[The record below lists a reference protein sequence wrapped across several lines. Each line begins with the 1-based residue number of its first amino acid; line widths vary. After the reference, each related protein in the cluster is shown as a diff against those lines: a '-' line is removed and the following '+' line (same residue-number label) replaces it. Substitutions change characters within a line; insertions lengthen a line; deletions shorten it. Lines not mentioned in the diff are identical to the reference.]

1 MNNKHLTHILHDL
14 EIGELKNDPT
24 EVFGS
29 RGGAKIWKVN
39 TQSKSYA
46 IKQLSPDL
54 DVNNESIIRKY
65 ELSED
70 IAAEFSKQGINAI
83 TALSK
88 ANKHL
93 FIFTDKAYLV
103 YPWIEGSILDRNQI
117 SEPHAIKIAEIIAQ
131 LHSAQFSMP
140 HIKLPRFDIHTPATI
155 NAAIHNA
162 IQNNCLFART
172 LQDHQD
178 TIIEVNQQYQSIIPI
193 LHEESV
199 ITHGDIDQLNVI
211 WSDNDKPVLIDWE
224 SARLMNPTQ
233 EIVRSSLSWSGCGE
247 NNFNIEIYK
256 KMLQTY
262 LQYGGKYNS
271 KHTNAALHSVY
282 GSIINWILYNIH
294 SACNSKNSSTMDTAN
309 NEINNA
315 ISGLKK
321 LKKLIPKLN
330 MAP

>member
-1 MNNKHLTHILHDL
+1 MNDQHLKHILKTL
-14 EIGELKNDPT
+14 TLGNLKNEPT

-29 RGGAKIWKVN
+29 RGGEKIWKVN

-88 ANKHL
+88 ENKHL

-103 YPWIEGSILDRNQI
+103 YPWVEGSILDRNQI
-117 SEPHAIKIAEIIAQ
+117 SEPHAITIAEIIAQ

-140 HIKLPRFDIHTPATI
+140 HIKPQRFDIHTPATI

-162 IQNNCLFART
+162 IQNNYLFAQT
-172 LQDHQD
+172 LKDHQD
-178 TIIEVNQQYQSIIPI
+178 TLINVNEQYQAIIPT
-193 LHEESV
+193 LREEAV

-211 WSDNDKPVLIDWE
+211 
-224 SARLMNPTQ
+224 
-233 EIVRSSLSWSGCGE
+233 
-247 NNFNIEIYK
+247 
-256 KMLQTY
+256 
-262 LQYGGKYNS
+262 
-271 KHTNAALHSVY
+271 
-282 GSIINWILYNIH
+282 
-294 SACNSKNSSTMDTAN
+294 
-309 NEINNA
+309 
-315 ISGLKK
+315 
-321 LKKLIPKLN
+321 
-330 MAP
+330 